1 MVVNPRIEHINHV
14 LSLLT
19 EECTDSNI
27 FLAQLNTL
35 LLNIKYNIPSHIEGS
50 HHIDEIYIVYKYIY
64 DHIQYVIESEG
75 IQLLGKILITST
87 RFMERINKLNEDTEL
102 DDEKCPSYLRDMA
115 EDIIYDTGELISTK
129 LSERLSNLESNH
141 II

>member
-1 MVVNPRIEHINHV
+1 MVVNPRIEYINHV

-19 EECTDSNI
+19 DECTDLNI

-35 LLNIKYNIPSHIEGS
+35 LLNTQYNAPSYIEGS
-50 HHIDEIYIVYKYIY
+50 HHIDEIYILYKYMY
-64 DHIQYVIESEG
+64 DHIQYVIESKG
-75 IQLLGKILITST
+75 IELLGKILITST
-87 RFMERINKLNEDTEL
+87 KFMERINKLNEDTEL

-115 EDIIYDTGELISTK
+115 ADIIRDTGDLLSTK
-129 LSERLSNLESNH
+129 ISERLSILESHN